1 MKCHD
6 LGRYRKLYGNN
17 VVFDISFVY
26 VVKMKKDENENQL
39 PMQMEYHLC

>member
-6 LGRYRKLYGNN
+6 LGIVSYNGNN

-26 VVKMKKDENENQL
+26 AVKMKKDENENQL